1 LAQQGELFVF
11 ELWQG
16 DEMVAAD
23 FVHAAGP
30 AAYVA
35 TRFFDAKM
43 PRKLQLGYV
52 MAFVVAKVLQKQ
64 VGSATLEIFPLQ
76 SHTHTHTSRLPR
88 VVAHGLFSAAAS
100 IGNTSINHHPTQG
113 YAWLDYGGTDASV
126 LMSYKHRIANV
137 LPAPLYVSDQWRRAD
152 EGPGVQALGPG
163 TLVERVSHEDLVQL

>member
-1 LAQQGELFVF
+1 MEKMPRLPSRQVELAQQGELFVF

-64 VGSATLEIFPLQ
+64 VGCAALQ
-76 SHTHTHTSRLPR
+76 ISPPHTQ
-88 VVAHGLFSAAAS
+88 
-100 IGNTSINHHPTQG
+100 TQ
-113 YAWLDYGGTDASV
+113 T
-126 LMSYKHRIANV
+126 
-137 LPAPLYVSDQWRRAD
+137 
-152 EGPGVQALGPG
+152 
-163 TLVERVSHEDLVQL
+163 